1 MKVFVINAYPYRAKK
16 YDKRY
21 TLFKPRPYKT
31 IPDKLLEGQHFMWN
45 AKKDY
50 RQKVVSNLMA
60 NISLLNKI
68 IKDDLKNVIIM
79 EDDFVLDFNR
89 FKELKG
95 QKGFVYLGGEI
106 LSPLMKDF
114 EKFRKK
120 KKEFIR
126 KNIKRGINQIDPKK
140 FRIGETAAYFIPNKQ
155 VAQEIKD
162 NLFQG
167 EKRHAIDTEFV
178 RLQKEGVIN
187 FFVFPAIATSILEEA
202 NKGYTASQYKKEH
215 DQYYY

>member
-31 IPDKLLEGQHFMWN
+31 IPDKLLKGQHFMWN

-60 NISLLNKI
+60 NISLLNK
-68 IKDDLKNVIIM
+68 IIM

-140 FRIGETAAYFIPNKQ
+140 FRIGEAAAYFIPNKQ

-187 FFVFPAIATSILEEA
+187 FFVFPAIAT
-202 NKGYTASQYKKEH
+202 
-215 DQYYY
+215 